1 MGFSEGRSVRCC
13 LADRGSACLKKTGG
27 RNRPPDAHGEV
38 IRRGLPCRDVRD
50 FDLSSRLEST
60 ANTAREFALPVA
72 ERQGYHE
79 WATALCGSGAGAW
92 WFASLGSLNQNG
104 RDLSNSRLR

>member
-1 MGFSEGRSVRCC
+1 M
-13 LADRGSACLKKTGG
+13 
-27 RNRPPDAHGEV
+27 
-38 IRRGLPCRDVRD
+38 RD

-104 RDLSNSRLR
+104 RDLSNSRLRWAERDPVSFIVIQDSTPSVFGRVLGRSLKLNFIWKEL